1 METTARLPAKLAII
15 VVAMFGF
22 GYLLV
27 PMYNVFCELTGL
39 NGKTVQKAA
48 EVSESASD
56 RLVAVEFL
64 ASVNENAPWEFRPS
78 VSKMLV
84 QPGKLYDTTFFARNR
99 TNQMLIGQAVPSVA
113 PGQAAKHF
121 QKTECFCFTEQKF
134 DPLEGRDMPVRFI
147 LDPELPAY
155 IETVTLSY
163 TFFSQ
168 QHVAT
173 SGGTSLMGN

>member
-1 METTARLPAKLAII
+1 MQPDFNLTGKLVVI
-15 VVAMFGF
+15 VAAMFGF

-27 PMYNVFCELTGL
+27 PMYDVFCELTGL
-39 NGKTVQKAA
+39 NGKTTQTAV
-48 EVSESASD
+48 EVTESVTD
-56 RLVAVEFL
+56 RRVAVEFM
-64 ASVNENAPWEFRPS
+64 ATVNQNAPWEFRPS

-84 QPGKLYDTTFFARNR
+84 QPGKLYDTTFFAKNR
-99 TNQMLIGQAVPSVA
+99 TEQALIGQAVPSVA

-147 LDPELPAY
+147 LDPELPAH

-163 TFFSQ
+163 TFFARQ
-168 QHVAT
+168 QLVAET
-173 SGGTSLMGN
+173 SVIGN